1 MKLKN
6 NFQKENPKKPTF
18 DCFGKILGLIMTRI
32 TDPII
37 AIRLLTIDCIESL
50 LKALVTYGENESL
63 LAEKDKHFEQLS
75 IIKQKLTK
83 NDSNILLSAVSDL
96 AKQLCKILQNVAQLI
111 TFIEKLIDGL
121 LDVQS
126 HCSSAS
132 CIFLNTCVKFRG
144 GELKEHVIEERV
156 YFHLVNY

>member
-1 MKLKN
+1 
-6 NFQKENPKKPTF
+6 
-18 DCFGKILGLIMTRI
+18 MTRI
-32 TDPII
+32 TDPVI
-37 AIRLLTIDCIESL
+37 AIRLMTIDCIENL
-50 LKALVTYGENESL
+50 LKAVVIYGENESL
-63 LAEKDKHFEQLS
+63 LADQDKHFEQLN
-75 IIKQKLTK
+75 IIKQKLTR

-96 AKQLCKILQNVAQLI
+96 AKQLCKILQNVSQLI

-144 GELKEHVIEERV
+144 AELKDHVIILLIILFIFDLAE
-156 YFHLVNY
+156 HLNFE

>member
-1 MKLKN
+1 
-6 NFQKENPKKPTF
+6 
-18 DCFGKILGLIMTRI
+18 MTRI
-32 TDPII
+32 TDPVI
-37 AIRLLTIDCIESL
+37 AIRLMTIDCIENL
-50 LKALVTYGENESL
+50 LKAVVIYGENESL
-63 LAEKDKHFEQLS
+63 LADQDKHFEQLT

-132 CIFLNTCVKFRG
+132 CIFLNTCIKFRG
-144 GELKEHVIEERV
+144 AELKDHVKYNAININFLFR
-156 YFHLVNY
+156 